1 MLGQEAERGGMSVP
15 LTDILHYTLALVL
28 PILTG
33 AIIGTE
39 QQPNQLPE
47 VAFNGGLQSF
57 SLVYLQSYSAEQNFS
72 VVELGQKFVF
82 VCRKNIFQNMKIF
95 FG

>member
-33 AIIGTE
+33 AIIGTA
-39 QQPNQLPE
+39 QLPNQLPE
-47 VAFNGGLQSF
+47 ATFSGL
-57 SLVYLQSYSAEQNFS
+57 
-72 VVELGQKFVF
+72 
-82 VCRKNIFQNMKIF
+82 CTIC
-95 FG
+95 

>member
-33 AIIGTE
+33 AIIGTA
-39 QQPNQLPE
+39 QLPYQLLG
-47 VAFNGGLQSF
+47 VTFNGIQSV
-57 SLVYLQSYSAEQNFS
+57 SLVYWQLYPAEQNAR
-72 VVELGQKFVF
+72 VVELGQRFVF
-82 VCRKNIFQNMKIF
+82 VCRLKIFQNIKTF
-95 FG
+95 C

>member
-33 AIIGTE
+33 AIIGTA
-39 QQPNQLPE
+39 QLQNQLLG
-47 VAFNGGLQSF
+47 VTFHLAYNLLVLCT
-57 SLVYLQSYSAEQNFS
+57 SLT
-72 VVELGQKFVF
+72 KRP
-82 VCRKNIFQNMKIF
+82 C
-95 FG
+95 

>member
-33 AIIGTE
+33 AIIGTA
-39 QQPNQLPE
+39 QLPQLPVPYQLPE
-47 VAFNGGLQSF
+47 DTFNGLRRH
-57 SLVYLQSYSAEQNFS
+57 
-72 VVELGQKFVF
+72 
-82 VCRKNIFQNMKIF
+82 C
-95 FG
+95 

>member
-33 AIIGTE
+33 AIIGTA
-39 QQPNQLPE
+39 QLPYQLLD
-47 VAFNGGLQSF
+47 VTCNGLQSVSIF
-57 SLVYLQSYSAEQNFS
+57 CVLV
-72 VVELGQKFVF
+72 
-82 VCRKNIFQNMKIF
+82 
-95 FG
+95 

>member
-33 AIIGTE
+33 AIIGTA
-39 QQPNQLPE
+39 QLPYQLID
-47 VAFNGGLQSF
+47 VTI
-57 SLVYLQSYSAEQNFS
+57 Y
-72 VVELGQKFVF
+72 
-82 VCRKNIFQNMKIF
+82 
-95 FG
+95 